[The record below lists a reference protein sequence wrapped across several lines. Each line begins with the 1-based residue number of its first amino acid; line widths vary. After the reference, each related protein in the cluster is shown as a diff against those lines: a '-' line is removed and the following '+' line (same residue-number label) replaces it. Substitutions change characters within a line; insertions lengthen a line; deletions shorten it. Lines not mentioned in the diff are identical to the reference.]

1 MLPVIKD
8 LRKYIGRGVWFFD
21 KECAQVR
28 KTHIIRIITEV
39 TKEGT
44 RIKDIYTK
52 RYGDWCPKD
61 PKDFYLT
68 KKDLKS
74 KYLEELQDSV
84 HKQVNIVNN
93 LRYAVGSTTKRLK
106 EAEETLAK
114 LKKLLNKILAKEA

>member
-8 LRKYIGRGVWFFD
+8 LRKYIGRGVWFFH
-21 KECAQVR
+21 KEFAQIS
-28 KTHIIRIITEV
+28 KTTITRIETEITE
-39 TKEGT
+39 EGT
-44 RIKDIYTK
+44 RIKNIYTE
-52 RYGDWCPKD
+52 RYGNWCPKN
-61 PKDFYLT
+61 PEDFYLT

-93 LRYAVGSTTKRLK
+93 LRYAIGSTTKRLK

-114 LKKLLNKILAKEA
+114 LKKLLNKKTEG

>member
-21 KECAQVR
+21 REYAQIR
-28 KTHIIRIITEV
+28 KTTITRIVTEV

-44 RIKDIYTK
+44 RISEVYTK
-52 RYGDWCPKD
+52 RYGAWYNAD

-68 KKDLKS
+68 KKELKS
-74 KYLEELQDSV
+74 GYLEKLQDSV

-93 LRYAVGSTTKRLK
+93 LRHVMGSTTKRLK

-114 LKKLLNKILAKEA
+114 LKKLQNKKTEE

>member
-21 KECAQVR
+21 KEYAQIR
-28 KTHIIRIITEV
+28 KTHITRIITEV

-61 PKDFYLT
+61 PKDFYLI

-74 KYLEELQDSV
+74 KYLEELKYSID
-84 HKQVNIVNN
+84 KQHNIVNN
-93 LRYAVGSTTKRLK
+93 LKYSVGSTTKRLK

-114 LKKLLNKILAKEA
+114 LKKLLNKKTQG